1 MTVSA
6 LYLGQVMHHRLQPK
20 VHRFRY
26 RVFSLLLDLDELDT
40 LDRRLRLFSR
50 NRFNL
55 FSFHDRD
62 HGNGS
67 GDVKAD
73 IEQLLASEGID
84 LGGGRIRLLC
94 YPRLLG
100 YVFNPLSVYYCE
112 DAGGTLRAQLCEVTN
127 TFGQRHSYLL
137 PVDADSPQRRPA
149 VDKCFYVSPF
159 MPMDCRYRFRLV
171 PPGEGVALHIEQ
183 SRNDQRIFVA
193 SFTGRR
199 RALSDSALLRAWL
212 SHPLMTLK
220 VIAGIHWEALRLWL
234 KGLPLQPRP
243 EPPARAVTPGSAP
256 TAPPSFNT
264 RSGEGTDETD

>member
-1 MTVSA
+1 MTASA
-6 LYLGQVMHHRLQPK
+6 LYLGRVMHHRMLPK
-20 VHRFRY
+20 VHHFRY
-26 RVFSLLLDLDELDT
+26 RVFSLLLDLDELDS

-55 FSFHDRD
+55 FSFYDRD
-62 HGNGS
+62 HGSGS
-67 GDVKAD
+67 GNLKAD
-73 IEQLLASEGID
+73 IDRLLASAGLD

-112 DAGGTLRAQLCEVTN
+112 DAGGTLRARLCEVTN

-137 PVDADSPQRRPA
+137 PVDSDRPQQRPA

-159 MPMDCRYRFRLV
+159 MPMDCRYRFRLA
-171 PPGEGVALHIEQ
+171 PPAERISLHIEQ

-193 SFTGRR
+193 SFAGRR
-199 RALSDSALLRAWL
+199 QTLSDSTLLRAWL

-243 EPPARAVTPGSAP
+243 EPPARAVTQGGALAATS
-256 TAPPSFNT
+256 SLNT
-264 RSGEGTDETD
+264 RSGEGIDEID